1 MVKKK
6 VAKTESKEEDV
17 STEVSK
23 ESKKVFKFVSKNYW
37 MIATILLGILL
48 VSILIYNSVTTISSG
63 EASEITTSFLVSG
76 YGLSESLINITSVV
90 SNGDLYFVNFSVQGQ
105 DGSFVVS
112 KDGSYF
118 GSMIETK
125 SFLDVAPTAT
135 GSGSTTTEIPKS
147 DKPVVEL
154 YVWAYC
160 PYGVLAQGPMAEVA
174 ALLGDDVEF
183 TIVPFLAGHDTQ
195 TEKYE
200 SQQNKIQSCIQKL
213 YPEKYWAYAGKF
225 VSDVYTKC
233 SSVRTEECDKTES
246 VKAMKALGIDSAK
259 VLSCVSTDGDKLYA
273 DASAQAQRNG
283 VTGSPTITING
294 VQAKVDRTSES
305 IKTAICGAFNSAP
318 SACSNTL
325 SSSSTAASG
334 SC

>member
-6 VAKTESKEEDV
+6 EVKTEKV
-17 STEVSK
+17 STESSK
-23 ESKKVFKFVSKNYW
+23 ESKKDFKFVSKNYW

-48 VSILIYNSVTTISSG
+48 VTILIYNSVTTISADKAG
-63 EASEITTSFLVSG
+63 EITTSFLVSG
-76 YGLSESLINITSVV
+76 YGLSESLVNITSVV
-90 SNGDLYFVNFSVQGQ
+90 SDGDLYLVNFSVQGQ

-112 KDGSYF
+112 KDGTYF
-118 GSMIETK
+118 GSMITVK
-125 SFLDVAPTAT
+125 SFTETTPTTT
-135 GSGSTTTEIPKS
+135 GSGSTSTEIPKS

-174 ALLGDDVEF
+174 ALLGDSVDF
-183 TIVPFLAGHDTQ
+183 KIVPYYDGHGA
-195 TEKYE
+195 YE
-200 SQQNKIQSCIQKL
+200 TQQNKIQSCIQKL
-213 YPEKYWAYAGKF
+213 YADKYWAYAGKF

-246 VKAMKALGIDSAK
+246 VKIMKSLGIDSAK

-273 DASAQAQRNG
+273 DASALAQKNG

-305 IKTAICGAFNSAP
+305 IKTAICGAFNNAP
-318 SACSNTL
+318 SACSSTL
-325 SSSSTAASG
+325 SSSSTAATG

>member
-6 VAKTESKEEDV
+6 EAKAEDI

-48 VSILIYNSVTTISSG
+48 VAMLIYNSVTTISAEKAG
-63 EASEITTSFLVSG
+63 EITTSFLVSSA
-76 YGLSESLINITSVV
+76 GLSESLVNITSVTP
-90 SNGDLYFVNFSVQGQ
+90 SGDIYLVNFSVQGQ
-105 DGSFVVS
+105 TYTYAVSRDG
-112 KDGSYF
+112 DYF
-118 GSMIETK
+118 GQMIDT
-125 SFLDVAPTAT
+125 SLFIDTTPTT
-135 GSGSTTTEIPKS
+135 TGSTTKEIPKS

-213 YPEKYWAYAGKF
+213 YADKYWAYAGKF

-246 VKAMKALGIDSAK
+246 VKVMKSLGIDSAK
-259 VLSCVSTDGDKLYA
+259 VLSCVSTDGDKLFA
-273 DASAQAQRNG
+273 DASALAQKNG

-294 VQAKVDRTSES
+294 VQAKVDRTPEA
-305 IKTAICGAFNSAP
+305 IKTAICGAFNNAP
-318 SACSNTL
+318 AACSSTL
-325 SSSSTAASG
+325 SSSSTAATG